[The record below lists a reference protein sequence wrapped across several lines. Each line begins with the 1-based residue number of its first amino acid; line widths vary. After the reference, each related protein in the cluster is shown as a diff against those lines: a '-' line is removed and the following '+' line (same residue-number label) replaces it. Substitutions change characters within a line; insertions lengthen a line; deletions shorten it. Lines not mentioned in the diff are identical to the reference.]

1 MHHQP
6 RRARCLR
13 GTCTAVG
20 SRFAS
25 EPVLRAAHL
34 FALGDGVLLLVI
46 DVVTPMLTGYTLDE
60 LLWVIVVVDEV
71 VEEDCK

>member
-13 GTCTAVG
+13 GTCTAAD

-25 EPVLRAAHL
+25 GLVLRAAHL
-34 FALGDGVLLLVI
+34 FALGDGALLLV